1 MVPGLG
7 VGTIMTALA
16 LCSGTPLEPLPIL
29 YILASARWVYGTD
42 RYLDG
47 KTDDTPESLACSL
60 FIANLILWYHDLTPW
75 IIPEISSVLCYP
87 QFKKTFPLLKPFYVG
102 TFWTGA
108 ITIVPHL
115 IADVD
120 IDYDQTMAIG
130 LLSSSVSN
138 WADIEDVDEDT
149 SQNIY
154 IIPSRYGV
162 TNTRLLSAGLFIGS
176 LYKSGIVPRALP
188 NKKKKPSNY
197 ILHKPL
203 TLSGLVYTI

>member
-154 IIPSRYGV
+154 TIPSRYGV